1 MLNGIWEGAVEK
13 PYGRGPTLVAWCLGL
28 IGTVMLMVSP
38 LAAQAFR
45 VQVLV
50 GGGIVLAVGAV
61 IFAVCQ
67 LRG

>member
-1 MLNGIWEGAVEK
+1 MLDGIREGAVEK
-13 PYGRGPTLVAWCLGL
+13 PYGRGLTLVAWCLRL

-38 LAAQAFR
+38 VAAQTFR
-45 VQVLV
+45 VPVLV
-50 GGGIVLAVGAV
+50 VGGTVLAVGAV